1 MTYPYH
7 HDANKRKL
15 VAPGTKLRKR
25 DVNDAHMRTLRGDD
39 GVPHVRQAPPI
50 GQSCR
55 SLPSSMR
62 AQDRDPCTV
71 PGLILVGE
79 YQGRF
84 FLSFFSTFF
93 LHRGRAGPQSY
104 VTADYDTSCTNKP
117 SSDKGE
123 EGGGRLVIISRL
135 TSGVTT
141 MSRLLGRAT
150 VRLGR
155 LDPSGHI
162 VAFALGFTSCD

>member
-39 GVPHVRQAPPI
+39 GVPHVGQAPPI
-50 GQSCR
+50 DQSRR
-55 SLPSSMR
+55 SFPNPMR

-79 YQGRF
+79 DQGRF
-84 FLSFFSTFF
+84 FLSFFSIFYD
-93 LHRGRAGPQSY
+93 GAG
-104 VTADYDTSCTNKP
+104 
-117 SSDKGE
+117 
-123 EGGGRLVIISRL
+123 
-135 TSGVTT
+135 
-141 MSRLLGRAT
+141 LGRSVTSQLAMTPAT
-150 VRLGR
+150 LTNQ
-155 LDPSGHI
+155 
-162 VAFALGFTSCD
+162 ALTRETRKACDIFKVNIGCYDNEPLARESDC